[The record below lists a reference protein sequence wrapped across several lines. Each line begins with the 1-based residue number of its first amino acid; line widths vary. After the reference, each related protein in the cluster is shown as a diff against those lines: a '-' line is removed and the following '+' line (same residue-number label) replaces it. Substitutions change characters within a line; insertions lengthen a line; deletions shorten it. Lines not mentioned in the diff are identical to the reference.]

1 VAASAARC
9 CITDAG
15 YPCTLADPFT
25 RILSGR
31 RSLQTPASTAGA
43 QSGPRLACPL
53 YVWKIMQVNDW
64 GRETVPRASAGRAGD
79 NRSFLRSFTFC
90 QILSFSGYPTSACS
104 HGHKIQAKKMC
115 PVTMR

>member
-1 VAASAARC
+1 MAASAARC

-25 RILSGR
+25 RILSGW
-31 RSLQTPASTAGA
+31 RSLLPPASTAGA

-64 GRETVPRASAGRAGD
+64 GRETVPRASAGRARPI
-79 NRSFLRSFTFC
+79 RSFSRSFIFR
-90 QILSFSGYPTSACS
+90 QILSLFRSPYSGSAK
-104 HGHKIQAKKMC
+104 HGFNQLC
-115 PVTMR
+115 PVTFAVS